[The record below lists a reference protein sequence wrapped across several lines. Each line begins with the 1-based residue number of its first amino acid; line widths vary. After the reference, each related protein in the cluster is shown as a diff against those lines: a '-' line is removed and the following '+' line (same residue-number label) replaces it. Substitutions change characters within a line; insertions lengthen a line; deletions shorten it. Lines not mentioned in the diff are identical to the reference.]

1 MFSNWSME
9 NFASD
14 LFNLNRNRNEKNTS
28 QWDYNCGGYALGTFS
43 WYLPND
49 ERHRKK
55 FWGSSKHHTYRRMR
69 IITRSC
75 VKWMLKDFNDL
86 RLINKLSEVQYDEYA
101 IAFRVSSDGDF
112 HYIKQNSLCSW
123 THKCGAS
130 NIRTITQWEVF
141 NTNWNN
147 RYNGPII
154 LFAKK
159 KG

>member
-1 MFSNWSME
+1 MFSNLSME

-49 ERHRKK
+49 EDDRDK
-55 FWGSSKHHTYRRMR
+55 FWGWQDHSYEEMEA
-69 IITRSC
+69 ITLTC
-75 VKWMLKDFNDL
+75 VEWMLNDFNDL
-86 RLINKLSEVQYDEYA
+86 RIIQQLNEVRHDEYA

-112 HYIKQNSLCSW
+112 HYIRQDKFRTW
-123 THKCGAS
+123 THKCGS
-130 NIRTITQWEVF
+130 SHIRTITRWEVF
-141 NTNWNN
+141 HTEWND
-147 RYNGPII
+147 RYNGPIV

-159 KG
+159 RG